1 MVQAKMGMTPIY
13 YEDEIIDAVPQ
24 TQKIKKKIQVG
35 NEWEDRMFIRIP
47 IQPERLGPG
56 ELENWCRKYYKEPRY
71 LGSWFKVSG
80 FIVLDEKTYVHWK
93 LCE

>member
-1 MVQAKMGMTPIY
+1 MVQAGMGMTPIQ
-13 YEDEIIDAVPQ
+13 YEDEIIDVVPQ

-47 IQPERLGPG
+47 VQADRHGPG
-56 ELENWCRKYYKEPRY
+56 ELENWCRQHYKSPRY
-71 LGSWFKVSG
+71 LGPWFKVSG
-80 FIVLDEKTYVHWK
+80 FIILDEKTYVHWK